1 MKNIHLDNLK
11 LVIFDVDGTLYD
23 QSKLRKKMLLEL
35 IRYYIFKPWRFKD
48 LLIVYHFR
56 KEREKKAGQQIDNLQ
71 EEQFNWCAEKINV
84 PLSRIK
90 EVVNKWIFNFPIKY
104 LKESKY
110 PDVNSFFSK
119 LKDNGILT
127 AIYSDYDS
135 KLKLDSM
142 DLSANLLVSST
153 DRDINAMKPLPNAL
167 NYILSKLNIEDKSKC
182 LFIGDRQEL
191 DGACAERAGIPF
203 LLIDRDIAKHSFYKS
218 LSNKLA

>member
-1 MKNIHLDNLK
+1 MKNINLNNIK

-23 QSKLRKKMLLEL
+23 QSKLRKKMLVEL

-56 KEREKKAGQQIDNLQ
+56 KEREKKAGQQINNLQ
-71 EEQFNWCAEKINV
+71 EEQFKWCAAKINA
-84 PLSRIK
+84 PLNRIK
-90 EVVNKWIFNFPIKY
+90 EVVDKWIFKFPIKY
-104 LKESKY
+104 LKESAY
-110 PDVNSFFSK
+110 PDVNYFFSK
-119 LKDNGILT
+119 LKENGVLT

-142 DLSANLLVSST
+142 NLSANLLVSST
-153 DRDINAMKPLPNAL
+153 DENINAMKPLPDGL
-167 NYILSKLNIEDKSKC
+167 NYILAKLNIEDKGKC

-191 DGACAERAGIPF
+191 DGICAERAGIPF
-203 LLIDRDIAKHSFYKS
+203 LLIDNDNANDNFYKS

>member
-1 MKNIHLDNLK
+1 MKNIYLDNIK

-23 QSKLRKKMLLEL
+23 QSKLRKKMLVEL
-35 IRYYIFKPWRFKD
+35 IRYYILRPWKFKD

-71 EEQFNWCAEKINV
+71 EEQYNWCATKINLPV
-84 PLSRIK
+84 SRIK

-104 LKESKY
+104 LKESTY
-110 PDVNSFFSK
+110 PGVNSFFSK
-119 LKDNGILT
+119 LEQNGILT

-135 KLKLDSM
+135 KLKLESM
-142 DLSANLLVSST
+142 NLAAALLVSST
-153 DRDINAMKPLPNAL
+153 DENINAMKPLPNGL
-167 NYILSKLNIEDKSKC
+167 NYILSKLNIVDKNKC

-191 DGACAERAGIPF
+191 DGLCAEQAGIPF
-203 LLIDRDIAKHSFYKS
+203 LLVDKEQAKDNFYKS